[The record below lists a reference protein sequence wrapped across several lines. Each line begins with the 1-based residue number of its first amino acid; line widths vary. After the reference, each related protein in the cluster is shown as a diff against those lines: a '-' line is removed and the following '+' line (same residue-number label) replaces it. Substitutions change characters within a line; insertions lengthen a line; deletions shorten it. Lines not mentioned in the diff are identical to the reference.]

1 MFSIVDIHFMD
12 VLDILLVGLL
22 VYYVYKL
29 IRGTAAISIFV
40 GIIML
45 YIAWAVVNALNMS
58 LLSAIMGQ
66 VLGVGVIAI
75 IVLFQ
80 QEIRKFLL
88 RLGNSY
94 MLKNGRIKIFGNL
107 FGNRGLSIEMESLD
121 EITQACRKMSETKT
135 GALIVL
141 AHTSSME
148 FVIETGDIIDAK
160 INRRL
165 IGNIFFKNSPLHDG
179 AMVIANGRIV
189 AVRCTLP
196 ITENPNIPAQY
207 GMRHRAATGLSE
219 ETDAAVIVVS
229 EETGNISFVKDGQ
242 IKTMG
247 SITELRLAIE
257 NSYKGQ

>member
-1 MFSIVDIHFMD
+1 MFSIIDIQFID

-22 VYYVYKL
+22 VFYVYKL

-66 VLGVGVIAI
+66 VLSVGVIAI

-80 QEIRKFLL
+80 QEIRKILL

-94 MLKNGRIKIFGNL
+94 ILKNGRVKIFGEL
-107 FGNRGLSIEMESLD
+107 FGGKGLSIESEALD

-148 FVIETGDIIDAK
+148 FVIETGDLIDAK

-165 IGNIFFKNSPLHDG
+165 IDRKS
-179 AMVIANGRIV
+179 
-189 AVRCTLP
+189 
-196 ITENPNIPAQY
+196 
-207 GMRHRAATGLSE
+207 
-219 ETDAAVIVVS
+219 VV
-229 EETGNISFVKDGQ
+229 
-242 IKTMG
+242 
-247 SITELRLAIE
+247 
-257 NSYKGQ
+257 

>member
-1 MFSIVDIHFMD
+1 MFDIINIHIMD
-12 VLDILLVGLL
+12 VVDILLVGLL

-29 IRGTAAISIFV
+29 IRGTAAISIFL
-40 GIIML
+40 GIIIL
-45 YIAWAVVNALNMS
+45 YVIWAVVKALNMS
-58 LLSAIMGQ
+58 LLSEIMGQ

-88 RLGNSY
+88 SLGNNY
-94 MLKNGRIKIFGNL
+94 ILNNEKIKMFSKL
-107 FGNRGLSIEMESLD
+107 FGNKGISIELQALD

-141 AHTSSME
+141 ARTSSME
-148 FVIETGDIIDAK
+148 FVIETGDVIDAR

-165 IGNIFFKNSPLHDG
+165 IENLFFKNSPLHDG

-189 AVRCTLP
+189 AARCTLP
-196 ITENPNIPAQY
+196 ITENPNIPAHY

-219 ETDAAVIVVS
+219 ETDACVVVVS
-229 EETGNISFVKDGQ
+229 EETGNISFVMDGK

-257 NSYKGQ
+257 GAYKS